1 MEIAAHKG
9 KNALV
14 ISAQG
19 RIDAIT
25 APEFENRLSDFISSG
40 ENIFIINF
48 AHLEYI
54 SSAGLRSILATAKKL
69 KEKNGEMLFT
79 GLHDPVKEVFKISG
93 FNSIFRIFS
102 TDEEALAAMN
112 ENSTAKN
119 NTRKA

>member
-1 MEIAAHKG
+1 MKLAAHKE

-14 ISAQG
+14 VSAEG

-25 APEFENRLSDFISSG
+25 APQFENSLFNFISRG

-54 SSAGLRSILATAKKL
+54 SSAGVRSIFVTAKKL
-69 KEKNGEMLFT
+69 KEKKGEMLFV
-79 GLHDPVKEVFKISG
+79 GLQDPVKEVFKISG

-102 TDEEALAAMN
+102 TEEEALATI
-112 ENSTAKN
+112 E
-119 NTRKA
+119 